1 MKTEYKRE
9 QKARR
14 ADKLAR
20 SVEFE
25 QKLGTA
31 AYRDARSMQA
41 ADAMIAKLVQ
51 AMVPAFDA
59 GNDIQKTKYANL
71 FGKDPAKGKWSAG
84 QVGNEFATVMAATTT
99 GNLRERMTAIYN
111 ASLSEFKNEI
121 LNLIDW
127 ELWDTIEARGM
138 DVKKLKRRKR
148 QLKFTPMA
156 KDLYRDPANPI
167 DRKHLSTMY
176 FHGGKKD
183 GPRLENPDDQKQTKR
198 TVGDLDDIGAP
209 LSDREKTFQFGD
221 PAAVNDD
228 DQLQWKE
235 GGTWYRPNL
244 DNKWVKKMQDKLHMP
259 VMANISGT
267 TMRLFQAWEF
277 LSKPCVKENFR
288 LALLGW
294 MITSGDHSFME
305 IMMSAKEYGMPY
317 EPGLESY
324 KHVDPFTANELRAIA
339 QPEGFPDEQNYK
351 ADFMT
356 TGQQNAILVT
366 PTQLA
371 EFDSIIAS
379 GADIWAAGAPPTG
392 GELAHAMAV
401 LVYTDEG
408 GADPDAV
415 SAYKFM
421 NNILQGKDNALV
433 MRFYIHNDVRLR
445 RAYAANKFNIKQLV
459 GEAKLHADY
468 LQKGL
473 MLLKPCTDTVYR
485 GYATDKLPKAGQSWT
500 AQKFT
505 STSLNRDN
513 SKPFMNKSGKYH
525 MMAKMQSVV
534 GRKIGDL
541 SMFAEEEVLFPS
553 GSTFTIAA
561 APTPWPAE
569 GTNRYKVKWINN
581 G

>member
-1 MKTEYKRE
+1 MTTEYKRE

-14 ADKLAR
+14 AEKLAR

-25 QKLGTA
+25 KKLGSA
-31 AYRDARSMQA
+31 AYRDARSLQA
-41 ADAMIAKLVQ
+41 ADAMIASLVQ
-51 AMVPAFDA
+51 ATLPAFSV
-59 GNDIQKTKYANL
+59 GSERQKQKYASL
-71 FGKDPAKGKWSAG
+71 FGKEAAKGAWSAG

-111 ASLSEFKNEI
+111 ASLNTFKAEV
-121 LNLIDW
+121 LNLIDMECW
-127 ELWDTIEARGM
+127 EVMEARGL
-138 DVKKLKRRKR
+138 DSKKLKRRKR
-148 QLKFTPMA
+148 QLKFNPLA
-156 KDLYRDPANPI
+156 SDLYRTPANPL
-167 DRKHLSTMY
+167 DRKHLSTME
-176 FHGGKKD
+176 FRGKV
-183 GPRLENPDDQKQTKR
+183 RLENPDDQKQTQR
-198 TVGDLDDIGAP
+198 TVGDLDDLGAP
-209 LSDREKTFQFGD
+209 LSDREKTFMYGD

-228 DQLQWKE
+228 DQLKWKE
-235 GGTWYRPNL
+235 GGTWFSPNL

-259 VMANISGT
+259 VMAAVSGT

-294 MITSGDHSFME
+294 MLTSGDHSFME

-324 KHVDPFTANELRAIA
+324 KEVAPFTLAELRAIA
-339 QPEGFPDEQNYK
+339 QPEGFPDEENYK

-356 TGQQNAILVT
+356 PGHQNGILVT
-366 PTQLA
+366 PDQLN
-371 EFDSIIAS
+371 EFNSIVAS

-408 GADPDAV
+408 GADPNGV

-433 MRFYIHNDVRLR
+433 MRWYIHHDARLKS
-445 RAYAANKFNIKQLV
+445 AYASNKFNIKQLV

-485 GYATDKLPKAGQSWT
+485 GYTTDKLPKAGQSWT

-505 STSLNRDN
+505 STSLSRDN

-525 MMAKMQSVV
+525 MMAKMQSVA

-553 GSTFTIAA
+553 GSTFTIAS

-569 GTNRYKVKWINN
+569 GANRYKVKWINN